1 MRAVSS
7 PLVFRFF
14 PHGGRAF
21 PRFVRR
27 RGLPNL
33 DVNLAAAPSINPRG
47 ANARAMAKKDEGPS
61 LGWLYIGL
69 GVAAA
74 VGAGYLAWR
83 YLLDEGQKQNIRST
97 AKVVASRSREMA
109 DEAVNV
115 GGVVARDAVARLR
128 NT

>member
-1 MRAVSS
+1 
-7 PLVFRFF
+7 
-14 PHGGRAF
+14 
-21 PRFVRR
+21 
-27 RGLPNL
+27 
-33 DVNLAAAPSINPRG
+33 
-47 ANARAMAKKDEGPS
+47 MAKKDEGPS
-61 LGWLYIGL
+61 LAWLYVGL

-83 YLLDEGQKQNIRST
+83 YLLDEGQKQSIRNT
-97 AKVVASRSREMA
+97 AKVVASRSKEMA

>member
-1 MRAVSS
+1 
-7 PLVFRFF
+7 
-14 PHGGRAF
+14 
-21 PRFVRR
+21 
-27 RGLPNL
+27 
-33 DVNLAAAPSINPRG
+33 
-47 ANARAMAKKDEGPS
+47 MAKKDEGPS

-83 YLLDEGQKQNIRST
+83 YLLDEGQKQTIRST

-128 NT
+128 SP